1 MIKDSILDY
10 PSRGHW
16 GKASYRGNCTG
27 YLIKDLLEK
36 YQPKQFVEV
45 FSGGGTGQD
54 VAKELG
60 LTNSVHLD
68 LLTGWDA
75 LKDDIPVQPDFVF
88 LHPPYWDIIKYKD
101 MRGPRLHN

>member
-10 PSRGHW
+10 PSHGHW

-36 YQPKQFVEV
+36 YQSKQFVEV

-54 VAKELG
+54 EK
-60 LTNSVHLD
+60 NR
-68 LLTGWDA
+68 LLT
-75 LKDDIPVQPDFVF
+75 VQQTA
-88 LHPPYWDIIKYKD
+88 
-101 MRGPRLHN
+101 